1 MAMATESIPGYS
13 YGLPEVARSPVS
25 FQDLEHMKNKIADS
39 LSKYK
44 IQLNPFVSRKIAR
57 ISFFWIY
64 FVLAR
69 FAPLL
74 VTIW

>member
-13 YGLPEVARSPVS
+13 YGLPEGS